1 MVVSRMDWASM
12 MHRHVCVC
20 ERESQTGAFSAFCC
34 VIRTFVDDMQVA
46 FVDQCR
52 HNIAIVDSI
61 SVSVMHLQLSISM
74 SATSINKYNVDKW
87 FWTQNWVH
95 NLSINVGT
103 TLHLSIRSVCHWCN
117 LHFINLSVG
126 NTSIKKY
133 VMWHHRHWWSLKF
146 ESAIAPRT
154 TRTYTEHTPDNA
166 QCRK

>member
-1 MVVSRMDWASM
+1 MVWSRMDWASM

-34 VIRTFVDDMQVA
+34 VVRTFVDDMQVA

-117 LHFINLSVG
+117 LHLSIWMSA
-126 NTSIKKY
+126 N
-133 VMWHHRHWWSLKF
+133 HRSRNMLCDTIDTDENSSLSRQSHP
-146 ESAIAPRT
+146 EL
-154 TRTYTEHTPDNA
+154 
-166 QCRK
+166 